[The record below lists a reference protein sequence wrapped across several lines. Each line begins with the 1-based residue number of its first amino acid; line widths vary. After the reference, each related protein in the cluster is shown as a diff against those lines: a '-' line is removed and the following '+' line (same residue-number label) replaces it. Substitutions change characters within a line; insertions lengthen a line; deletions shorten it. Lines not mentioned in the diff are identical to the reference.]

1 MWRSGLSARLDR
13 HLDRG
18 EQLMAENQAASE
30 RNTAAF
36 EGLMEAFDRHEKAFD
51 RHDLAMAK
59 HEKAMEKHED
69 VMDRVIAALER
80 HEAREDDLKIFLREQ
95 TLRSEKVIREM
106 LRRNEAFNAEQSAR
120 TDAITSRLE
129 EVTKEQRAQREALLR
144 LIDRFPPPAEAA

>member
-1 MWRSGLSARLDR
+1 ME
-13 HLDRG
+13 RG

-36 EGLMEAFDRHEKAFD
+36 ERLMEAFDRHEKAFD

-59 HEKAMEKHED
+59 HEKAMGKHED

-80 HEAREDDLKIFLREQ
+80 HEAREDDLKIFLRDQ
-95 TLRSEKVIREM
+95 NTRMEKAFRE
-106 LRRNEAFNAEQSAR
+106 LFRRNGDALAKESRR
-120 TDAITSRLE
+120 TDEILAQIR
-129 EVTKEQRAQREALLR
+129 EQRAESKAQTEALLR